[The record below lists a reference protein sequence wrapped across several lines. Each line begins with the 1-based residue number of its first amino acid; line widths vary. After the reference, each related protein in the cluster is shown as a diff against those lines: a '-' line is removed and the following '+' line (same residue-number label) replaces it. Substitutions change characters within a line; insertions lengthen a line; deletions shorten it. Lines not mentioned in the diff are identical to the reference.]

1 MRFLPPL
8 SNAHYR
14 GQLWACGVLA
24 LVALHALIAGLAQVL
39 LPDSGLI
46 SLAGLSLAHDG
57 GLQMVA
63 LAAQAG
69 ATQFIWGLTL
79 AVIVLRHRNLTALFL
94 LLAALEKLLIIL
106 GGLLKPTNQAMAVPG
121 SDAALVLLVLCLLA
135 IFGAR
140 ATSN

>member
-1 MRFLPPL
+1 MRFLPPI
-8 SNAHYR
+8 SNEQYH
-14 GQLWACGVLA
+14 GPIWVCGALA
-24 LVALHALIAGLAQVL
+24 LVALHAIGSGLVQVL

-46 SLAGLSLAHDG
+46 SLAGLSIFHEG

-69 ATQFIWGLTL
+69 ATQLAWGLAL
-79 AVIVLRHRNLTALFL
+79 VFIVLRHRNLTVLFL
-94 LLAALEKLLIIL
+94 LLAAFEKLLIIL
-106 GGLLKPTNQAMAVPG
+106 SGLIKPTNGAMELPG
-121 SDAALVLLVLCLLA
+121 NDAALALLAVCLLA

>member
-1 MRFLPPL
+1 
-8 SNAHYR
+8 
-14 GQLWACGVLA
+14 
-24 LVALHALIAGLAQVL
+24 
-39 LPDSGLI
+39 
-46 SLAGLSLAHDG
+46 
-57 GLQMVA
+57 MVA

-121 SDAALVLLVLCLLA
+121 SDADLVLLVLCLLA

>member
-1 MRFLPPL
+1 
-8 SNAHYR
+8 
-14 GQLWACGVLA
+14 
-24 LVALHALIAGLAQVL
+24 VL

-46 SLAGLSLAHDG
+46 SLDGLSLAHDG

-69 ATQFIWGLTL
+69 ATQLIWGLTL
-79 AVIVLRHRNLTALFL
+79 AFIVLRHRNLAALFL

-106 GGLLKPTNQAMAVPG
+106 GGLLKPTNAAMALTG
-121 SDAALVLLVLCLLA
+121 SDAALVLLVLCVLA

-140 ATSN
+140 AKSA